1 MLAPHFSHFSVPPA
15 AGDALLRA
23 LRATYRVA
31 PFHNWFHAVGVLHGA
46 WLLLG
51 TPALTR
57 ALPPPSQLA
66 LLLAALGHDAGHTG
80 RSNSLELAL
89 RTPIATR
96 YGARG
101 GSGGG
106 GGGLLERLHAAT
118 LRGALEDSGVLCAL
132 PEDGERA
139 ALLDAVEGA
148 VLHTDMDTHSETVA
162 ALEAWARGWEGGSRA
177 PPPPEPLSLPPARL
191 ALLLGA
197 VLHAADIGS
206 LCYDAPVALAWT
218 ARVQEEFRAQAAAEA
233 ALGLP
238 VSPHMRGLRS
248 NALCARAQVEFIE
261 NFVAP
266 LWTALKSV
274 VDGPLGGGGGLEQPM
289 ANLARSL
296 ALFKERAAAE
306 G

>member
-1 MLAPHFSHFSVPPA
+1 
-15 AGDALLRA
+15 
-23 LRATYRVA
+23 
-31 PFHNWFHAVGVLHGA
+31 
-46 WLLLG
+46 
-51 TPALTR
+51 
-57 ALPPPSQLA
+57 
-66 LLLAALGHDAGHTG
+66 
-80 RSNSLELAL
+80 LAL

-162 ALEAWARGWEGGSRA
+162 ALEAWARCWEGGSRA

-248 NALCARAQVEFIE
+248 NALCARAQVDFIE